1 MVWLLCRLL
10 YTLIIIKY
18 QGFSDLPFHYALS
31 CSFLLVIPFPPFNF
45 RVPRFSHLSF
55 IITPWVHREQSSQES
70 IVPCWW
76 DSTQTGST
84 FCWWSSRVFPPSA
97 ENGSA
102 LYSPSVSYFRFC
114 FPDILLTWV
123 FSLSRGDLYSRLFIS
138 TQSYWYKELVSI
150 TTTDCVLYE

>member
-70 IVPCWW
+70 IVPCLVRLHT
-76 DSTQTGST
+76 DRKHLLLMVQQGL
-84 FCWWSSRVFPPSA
+84 SSICRKWLCSVQPKCIIFPLLFSR
-97 ENGSA
+97 
-102 LYSPSVSYFRFC
+102 YSVNMG
-114 FPDILLTWV
+114 LLVIPW
-123 FSLSRGDLYSRLFIS
+123 
-138 TQSYWYKELVSI
+138 
-150 TTTDCVLYE
+150 